1 MQTSITLNNLD
12 PRTLAML
19 EAEARRHGLDIS
31 VMAAQL
37 LKEGLQSHRCEESP
51 QQKRDLSDLA
61 GTWTDEE
68 ADEFL
73 DAVADFK
80 RIDWDMWK

>member
-1 MQTSITLNNLD
+1 MQTPILLDNLD
-12 PRTLAML
+12 PKTLAML
-19 EAEARRHGLDIS
+19 EAEARRHGLEVS
-31 VMAAQL
+31 MMAAQL
-37 LKEGLQSHRCEESP
+37 LKEGLQAHVCEESP
-51 QQKRDLSDLA
+51 QRRRDLSDLA

-73 DAVADFK
+73 AAVADFE